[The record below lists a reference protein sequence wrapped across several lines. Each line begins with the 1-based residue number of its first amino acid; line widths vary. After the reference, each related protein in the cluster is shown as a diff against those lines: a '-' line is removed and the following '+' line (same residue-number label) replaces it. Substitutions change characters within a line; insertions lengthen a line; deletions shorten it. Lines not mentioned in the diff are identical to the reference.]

1 MNHHPTKKIIDNIPE
16 RDMIPRTKGITMVMD
31 KGLSIR
37 EAEDFIETAGHLADF
52 IKLGFG
58 TSLVTNN
65 VKEKAALYQKAGL
78 KVYVGGTLFEAFAI
92 RGDVDGYKRYIDN
105 LGLDAV
111 EISDGSAEMLHEAK
125 CRFIADFSKNYTV
138 LSEVGSKSADVE
150 IPMDQWI
157 GMMQKEIAAGSFK
170 VIAEARESGT
180 VGIFDKKGSADTT
193 LIDGIATNLDPND
206 ILWEAPLKSQQA
218 WFIKHFGAHVNLGN
232 IAPHELIA
240 METLRLGLR
249 GDTFFSFLP
258 EEMKNRTIE

>member
-1 MNHHPTKKIIDNIPE
+1 MTYPITHIPQ
-16 RDMIPRTKGITMVMD
+16 RDRIPREKGITMVMD
-31 KGLSIR
+31 KGLSTR
-37 EAEDFIETAGHLADF
+37 EAQDFIETAGHLADF

-58 TSLVTNN
+58 TSVVTKN
-65 VKEKAALYQKAGL
+65 VAKKVQLYKEAGL

-92 RGDVDGYKRYIDN
+92 RNDVDGYVKYIN
-105 LGLDAV
+105 HLGLNAV
-111 EISDGSAEMLHEAK
+111 EVSDGSAQMDHKAK
-125 CRFIADFSKNYTV
+125 CRFIEQFSQDYTV

-150 IPMDQWI
+150 IPEDQWI
-157 GMMQKEIAAGSFK
+157 EMMQTELRAGSFK

-180 VGIFDKKGSADTT
+180 VGIFDKSGSADMH
-193 LIDGIATNLDPND
+193 LINGLAQHIDVNN

-258 EEMKNRTIE
+258 DELNKPIV